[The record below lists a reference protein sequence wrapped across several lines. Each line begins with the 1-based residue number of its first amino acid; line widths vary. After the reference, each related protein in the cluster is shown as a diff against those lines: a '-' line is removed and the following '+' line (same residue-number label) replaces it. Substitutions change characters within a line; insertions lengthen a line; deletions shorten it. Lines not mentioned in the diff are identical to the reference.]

1 MRETDRQTDRDRNR
15 DRVTENQRDIA
26 QSRLVQALLTD
37 CLQMIRWW
45 VLPMVTSLAISQW
58 QTFIQ
63 FVIHSFINST
73 FIHSNGEWVIQL
85 DGHIG
90 QQARPF
96 LPLLHTLSLSMCL
109 YVSHSICL
117 SLSLKRRGCY
127 ACAWD
132 SSASHPVLA
141 SSVVNQTGYCS
152 CLPSSLHHPFTLSLF
167 VISPVHCTRRR
178 VKSHL
183 LRHASYRNW
192 ADDTLWT
199 LSTHTHT
206 DVVVCSI
213 APETAAFSLHRSRTV
228 SVFRE
233 KP

>member
-1 MRETDRQTDRDRNR
+1 MSNSVGWSHWSAGQT
-15 DRVTENQRDIA
+15 I
-26 QSRLVQALLTD
+26 SSSLT
-37 CLQMIRWW
+37 
-45 VLPMVTSLAISQW
+45 
-58 QTFIQ
+58 
-63 FVIHSFINST
+63 H
-73 FIHSNGEWVIQL
+73 
-85 DGHIG
+85 
-90 QQARPF
+90 
-96 LPLLHTLSLSMCL
+96 SLSMCL

-117 SLSLKRRGCY
+117 SLSLKGRGCY

-132 SSASHPVLA
+132 SSASLPVLA

-152 CLPSSLHHPFTLSLF
+152 CLPSSLHHPFTPSLF

-213 APETAAFSLHRSRTV
+213 APETVAFSLHRSRTV